1 MSRISQ
7 LDIVRNIG
15 IMAHIDAG
23 KTTTT
28 ERILYYT
35 GKVHRMGEVDDGSA
49 TMDWMEQEKE
59 RGITITSAVISCSW
73 KRHLINIIDTPGHVD
88 FTVEVERSLR
98 ILDGSVAIFCGV
110 GGVEPQSETVWRQAD
125 KYHIPR
131 VAFVNKLDR
140 IGADFD
146 RVIRMMRE
154 RLGVKPV
161 AIQMPMGQGDQFT
174 GIIDLIEMKA
184 LFYDAES
191 LGSKWQEQEIPE
203 SYQEQA
209 REQRAKIVEA
219 ISDQDDTLLAKY
231 LDGVEPTVDEIKKN
245 LRIATLRLALVPVM
259 CGSALRNVGV
269 QRLLDAIVD
278 FLPSPVDIAPIEG
291 VNPFTSKKEVR
302 KPDIDAPFSALAFK
316 IQSDPY
322 VGRITFVRI
331 YSGAIRAGDT
341 VLNAVINKKERIARI
356 LHMAANKREDRDQ
369 ASVGEIIGVIGLRHT
384 KTGATISDLKHPL
397 AIEQMVF
404 PEPVI
409 SVAIEPRSKADE
421 EKLSDA
427 LTSLVEEDPTFRVKV
442 NEETGQTEISGM
454 GELHLDIITDRLLRE
469 FKVQAK
475 IGRPQVAF
483 KETIQTQVVSEGRF
497 IQQTGGR
504 NHYGV
509 VKLEIAPNSAGKGF
523 EFENRTQPGL
533 IPREFIRSIATGAQ
547 ETMGSGPLRGYELI
561 DIKATLIDGAYH
573 PGDSTEMAF
582 KIAAALAMRE
592 GVEKADP
599 ILLEPIMD
607 LEVIVPEAH
616 LGDVINDLN
625 SRKANIT
632 HIEPRGDVQIINAT
646 VALRKM
652 FGYATALRSASQGR
666 ALFTMQ
672 FSRYDKADADNEMLN
687 SF

>member
-1 MSRISQ
+1 MSKISQ

-28 ERILYYT
+28 ERILFYT

-73 KRHLINIIDTPGHVD
+73 NRHQINIIDTPGHVD

-131 VAFVNKLDR
+131 IAFVNKLDR

-154 RLGVKPV
+154 RLGAKPV

-184 LFYDAES
+184 IFYDANS
-191 LGSKWQEQEIPE
+191 LGSKWQEQEIPLA
-203 SYQEQA
+203 YQEQA
-209 REQRAKIVEA
+209 REQRAHIIEA
-219 ISDQDDTLLAKY
+219 ISDQNDALLAKY
-231 LDGVEPTVDEIKKN
+231 LDGIEPTVDEIKKH
-245 LRIATLRLALVPVM
+245 LRIETLKQALVPVL
-259 CGSALRNVGV
+259 CGSALRNIGV

-291 VNPFTSKKEVR
+291 INPFTSKKEIR
-302 KPDIDAPFSALAFK
+302 KPELEAPFSALAFK

-322 VGRITFVRI
+322 VGRITFIRI
-331 YSGAIRAGDT
+331 YSGSIRAGDT
-341 VLNAVINKKERIARI
+341 VLNGIINKKERIARI

-369 ASVGEIIGVIGLRHT
+369 ASVGEIVGVIGLRHT

-427 LTSLVEEDPTFRVKV
+427 LTSLVDEDPTFRVKV

-475 IGRPQVAF
+475 VGRPQVAF
-483 KETIQTQVVSEGRF
+483 KETIQTKVVSEGRF

-504 NHYGV
+504 NHYAI
-509 VKLEIAPNSAGKGF
+509 VKLEIEPNGAGKGF
-523 EFENRTQPGL
+523 EFENRTPLGL
-533 IPREFIRSIATGAQ
+533 IPREFIRPIAVGAQ

-561 DIKATLIDGAYH
+561 DIKAALIDGSYH
-573 PGDSTEMAF
+573 PNDSTEMAF
-582 KIAAALAMRE
+582 KIAAALALRE

-599 ILLEPIMD
+599 VLLEPIMA

-632 HIEPRGDVQIINAT
+632 HIEPRGDVQIINAS

-672 FSRYDKADADNEMLN
+672 FLRYDKADTSNDVL
-687 SF
+687 SGY